1 VEERED
7 ILESLDFV
15 EFVLERWQIKERFQ
29 ELKRVAGKI
38 Y

>member
-7 ILESLDFV
+7 TLENLDFA

-38 Y
+38 H